1 MNRKN
6 IISTLLCTL
15 IAASI
20 NFGALAMDDSTTEQ
34 GTADTTNSQQYN
46 GESSSTESSPFSVTS
61 EEEEESTPSADAPS
75 EEIYEVE

>member
-15 IAASI
+15 IAVSI

-34 GTADTTNSQQYN
+34 GTDSTNSQQYN
-46 GESSSTESSPFSVTS
+46 GDSSESSPFSVTS
-61 EEEEESTPSADAPS
+61 EEEESTQSADAPS